1 MSCLNV
7 KYLYNLDWL
16 LCHFKVFYIA
26 NIFMSETNRILT
38 SEFMM
43 VVPTWSFGGV
53 HAKETDT
60 INTLRTHFKTREN
73 VFSCRE
79 IGYINF

>member
-1 MSCLNV
+1 
-7 KYLYNLDWL
+7 
-16 LCHFKVFYIA
+16 
-26 NIFMSETNRILT
+26 MSETNRILT

-43 VVPTWSFGGV
+43 VVPTWSFGGM